1 MANTTWYGDGTATV
15 AVGSRTVTGTDTGWL
30 TEVAGLTPIKAG
42 DKFGIHVGRPIVI
55 ESIDSDTQLTL
66 ADNWPGPAQTNTPY
80 KVELTSPTIAAVE
93 AMRRLLA
100 SLSNG
105 NLDSLSEIT
114 VGTDDIP
121 IGIGPGVFS
130 TINKAALVQGVEYDA
145 FVPNLAGRAAYN
157 GAAAGFSV
165 LVIDIGDG
173 RSALYFKN
181 SATSGDWSAP
191 SYVTG
196 PVGPAGVNQRGNYSA
211 GTAYAIRD
219 IVQYGGSTWIAKV
232 ATTGNAPPTL
242 PTTENTQWLLFARS
256 GTPGVV
262 DRGTYSGATAYDA
275 NDIVLN
281 NGSTWLA
288 LQPTTGNAPPTLP
301 TESNAYWRLLARK
314 GTDGSGT
321 GDVIGPTGGVAI
333 NDLAVFAD
341 ATGKLLK
348 KSPNNVIGNALLSQL
363 TAPAIKGRLTAGTG
377 DVEDLTP
384 AQANQML
391 GGWEPIGG
399 LIDLAGKNTI
409 DWIGLSPFCM
419 LWLVTFLR
427 ANATNASITV
437 LRTSTN
443 NGSTFDVGASDYGYS
458 RIGAEANA
466 IGAADTISAAHIAL
480 THDQVAAGNWV
491 NTNTFMYGL
500 NVAGPMTCVS
510 EAAFQH
516 QGGAY
521 RYEKSFG
528 FRSAAVARNA
538 IRLTSD
544 QTWQSGKAKLFA
556 IRG

>member
-30 TEVAGLTPIKAG
+30 TEVAGLTPIKVG

-55 ESIDSDTQLTL
+55 EQIISDTELLL
-66 ADNWPGPAQTNTPY
+66 ADNWPGPAQTDAPY

-105 NLDSLSEIT
+105 NLSSIAET
-114 VGTDDIP
+114 SVGTDDLL
-121 IGIGPGVFS
+121 IGIGPGVFD
-130 TINKAALVQGVEYDA
+130 TINKAALVQGIQYDA
-145 FVPNLAGRAAYN
+145 WVANLAGRAAYN

-262 DRGTYSGATAYDA
+262 DRGAYSGTTAYEA

-288 LQPTTGNAPPTLP
+288 LQSTTGNAPPTLP

-321 GDVIGPTGGVAI
+321 GDVVGPPGATDGY
-333 NDLAVFAD
+333 LAAFNGT
-341 ATGKLLK
+341 TGKLLK
-348 KSPNNVIGNALLSQL
+348 QQILSAFAATILDDTSGAAMFATMGATFSGSSAAGSAKLPSGLELKWGTSVNSLPDYRLLFPVAFANDCFVALPVNTFDYSGAGDRFIGVSTSNVDKNGFDIRARNITNGGGVAGQGNAPVRWL
-363 TAPAIKGRLTAGTG
+363 A
-377 DVEDLTP
+377 V
-384 AQANQML
+384 
-391 GGWEPIGG
+391 GW
-399 LIDLAGKNTI
+399 
-409 DWIGLSPFCM
+409 
-419 LWLVTFLR
+419 
-427 ANATNASITV
+427 
-437 LRTSTN
+437 
-443 NGSTFDVGASDYGYS
+443 
-458 RIGAEANA
+458 
-466 IGAADTISAAHIAL
+466 
-480 THDQVAAGNWV
+480 
-491 NTNTFMYGL
+491 
-500 NVAGPMTCVS
+500 
-510 EAAFQH
+510 
-516 QGGAY
+516 
-521 RYEKSFG
+521 
-528 FRSAAVARNA
+528 
-538 IRLTSD
+538 
-544 QTWQSGKAKLFA
+544 
-556 IRG
+556 